1 MSIAMEVRT
10 KFDIR
15 PLSPVLGAEVV
26 GLDLAQPLDAATRR
40 GSTTRSA
47 AIRCCASAISG

>member
-1 MSIAMEVRT
+1 MSLAMEKGLDV
-10 KFDIR
+10 R

-40 GSTTRSA
+40 DGV
-47 AIRCCASAISG
+47 

>member
-1 MSIAMEVRT
+1 MSLAMEAT

-26 GLDLAQPLDAATRR
+26 GLDLAQPLDRGDAAR
-40 GSTTRSA
+40 GL
-47 AIRCCASAISG
+47 